1 MTTETIPTTGSVTTQ
16 VHRVYIRA
24 TAQAIFDALT
34 QPEWTAKY
42 GYGGYAHFDLKPNG
56 KLTINPDEQMVAGSK
71 AMGYEIPD
79 VIIDGEVVEVN
90 APFHLKTTW
99 RMLMDPGMAAEGFST
114 LTYDIVEY
122 SGGVCS
128 LTVTHELDG
137 MPMLATMVAGNAQD
151 PNMGGGGHP
160 WILSD
165 LKSVLEIGS
174 RMAQVA

>member
-1 MTTETIPTTGSVTTQ
+1 MTTETIATTGSVATQ

-24 TAQAIFDALT
+24 SAQAIFDALT
-34 QPEWTAKY
+34 QPEWTEKY
-42 GYGGYAHFDLKPNG
+42 GYGGYAHFDLKPSG

-71 AMGYEIPD
+71 AMGFEIPD

-122 SGGVCS
+122 AGGVCS

-137 MPMLATMVAGNAQD
+137 MPMLATMVAGNAED

-165 LKSVLEIGS
+165 LKSVLESGS